1 MFYIWNI
8 QIKSNFYPWD
18 WITHKIFATNIRKFE
33 NLDYQVRLPGV
44 PKFLKPEDKIYRRQG
59 NYESSTVSFITNP
72 DLIRATAMVPTKN
85 YTNIKY
91 TLPAVLNTSS
101 NVCLLLKYFTHYTQ

>member
-8 QIKSNFYPWD
+8 QIKSFSPWD

-33 NLDYQVRLPGV
+33 NLDYQVKLPGV
-44 PKFLKPEDKIYRRQG
+44 PECLKPEDKIYRRQG
-59 NYESSTVSFITNP
+59 NNESSTVSFITNP

-91 TLPAVLNTSS
+91 TLRAALDTSS
-101 NVCLLLKYFTHYTQ
+101 DVCLILKYLTH